1 MREISKI
8 PKKEKGGGKM
18 ARAIKAQTFEK
29 KLTDSMKKMGTYRE
43 EYAETIRI
51 CAELLSER
59 ESIKKMLESDDY
71 VKRTPGVITLERLRS
86 DIAKYLD
93 MLCLNPKIFEKTTI
107 KEKPKLSKLDVAL
120 SKIADG

>member
-1 MREISKI
+1 
-8 PKKEKGGGKM
+8 M

-107 KEKPKLSKLDVAL
+107 KEKHKLSKLDAAL

>member
-1 MREISKI
+1 
-8 PKKEKGGGKM
+8 
-18 ARAIKAQTFEK
+18 
-29 KLTDSMKKMGTYRE
+29 MGTYRE

-107 KEKPKLSKLDVAL
+107 KEKPKLSKLDAAL

>member
-1 MREISKI
+1 
-8 PKKEKGGGKM
+8 M

-29 KLTDSMKKMGTYRE
+29 KLADSMKKMGTYRE
-43 EYAETIRI
+43 EYNETIRI

-59 ESIKKMLESDDY
+59 ESIKKMLKSDDY
-71 VKRTPGVITLERLRS
+71 INRTPGVITLERLRS

-107 KEKPKLSKLDVAL
+107 KEKPKMSKLDAAL